1 MNPIT
6 SIAIG
11 IVVAGVAG
19 VAGFGKGYVAGKA
32 DVQQQW
38 DQEKTK
44 QYAEYAKAQDEA
56 RQREQEMQAAAD
68 KLRKDKNAEIRDI
81 NARHT
86 GILNSLRDRSDRAT
100 TEASGLPNAANA
112 CAGSTG
118 AELARGDAEFLA
130 GYATD
135 AARLEAAYEQ
145 CITQYDEVRKKF
157 IK

>member
-86 GILNSLRDRSDRAT
+86 GILNSLRNRSDRAT

>member
-1 MNPIT
+1 MNIFT
-6 SIAIG
+6 NIAIG
-11 IVVAGVAG
+11 IVIASVAGIG
-19 VAGFGKGYVAGKA
+19 GFSKGYLSGKEK
-32 DVQQQW
+32 VQQQW

-86 GILNSLRDRSDRAT
+86 GILNSLRDRPDRAT
-100 TEASGLPNAANA
+100 TDTSAMSGAANA

-118 AELARGDAEFLA
+118 AELARGNAEFLA
-130 GYATD
+130 EYATD
-135 AARLEAAYEQ
+135 AAKLEAAFDQ
-145 CITQYDEVRKKF
+145 CVTQYDEVRKKF

>member
-6 SIAIG
+6 SVAIV

-19 VAGFGKGYVAGKA
+19 VGGFGKGYVAGKA

-56 RQREQEMQAAAD
+56 RQREQEMQATAD
-68 KLRKDKNAEIRDI
+68 KLRKDKDAQIKDI

-86 GILNSLRDRSDRAT
+86 GILNSLRDRPDRAT
-100 TEASGLPNAANA
+100 TDTSAMSGAANA

-130 GYATD
+130 EYATD
-135 AARLEAAYEQ
+135 VAKLEAAFAQ

-157 IK
+157 SN

>member
-68 KLRKDKNAEIRDI
+68 RLRKDKDAQIKDI